1 VVSALLILLGALTGL
16 SIVLVVSALRPR
28 SPGSLLAR
36 TAHRFDPGAPRRAL
50 LAVAVGV
57 VTLAITRWP
66 VAGVLAGLATV
77 GLRGLRSDP
86 ARVVIARL
94 EAIATWTE
102 MLRDTLAGAAGLSQA
117 IAATS
122 RVAPAAIRGPVEA
135 LATRLA
141 AGVSARNALVAFG
154 NDLDDPSI
162 DLIVAALCM
171 ATEQR
176 AQRLGDLLG
185 ALATTTRDEIAMR
198 LRIEASRASART
210 SVRTVAG
217 FSLGFLL
224 LLAVLAHSYLAPFGT
239 PAGQVVLAAV
249 GALFGGGLWLMARM
263 ARPRT
268 ATRLIG
274 DGASAQ
280 ASAQPQAQPVRS

>member
-1 VVSALLILLGALTGL
+1 
-16 SIVLVVSALRPR
+16 
-28 SPGSLLAR
+28 LA
-36 TAHRFDPGAPRRAL
+36 AA
-50 LAVAVGV
+50 
-57 VTLAITRWP
+57 
-66 VAGVLAGLATV
+66 ATI

-117 IAATS
+117 IAATG
-122 RVAPAAIRGPVEA
+122 RVAPAAIKMSVES

-141 AGVSARNALVAFG
+141 AGVAARDALMAFG
-154 NDLDDPSI
+154 TELADPSV
-162 DLIVAALCM
+162 DLVVATLCM

-185 ALATTTRDEIAMR
+185 ALAATTRNEIAMR

-210 SVRTVAG
+210 SIRTVAG
-217 FSLGFLL
+217 FSVGFLA

-239 PAGQVVLAAV
+239 PTGQLVLAAV
-249 GALFGGGLWLMARM
+249 GALFGGGLWLMSRM
-263 ARPRT
+263 ARPQF
-268 ATRLIG
+268 ATRLV
-274 DGASAQ
+274 GA
-280 ASAQPQAQPVRS
+280 PVQS

>member
-1 VVSALLILLGALTGL
+1 V
-16 SIVLVVSALRPR
+16 
-28 SPGSLLAR
+28 
-36 TAHRFDPGAPRRAL
+36 
-50 LAVAVGV
+50 AVAAGV

-66 VAGVLAGLATV
+66 VAGILAALATV

-122 RVAPAAIRGPVEA
+122 RLAPSAIRASVDA

-141 AGVSARNALVAFG
+141 AGVTARDALVAFG
-154 NDLDDPSI
+154 ADLDDPSS

-176 AQRLGDLLG
+176 AQRLGELLG
-185 ALATTTRDEIAMR
+185 ALAVTTRDEIAMR

-210 SVRTVAG
+210 SIRTVAG
-217 FSLGFLL
+217 FSLGFLA
-224 LLAVLAHSYLAPFGT
+224 LLAVLARGYLAPFGA

-249 GALFGGGLWLMARM
+249 GALFGCGLWLMVRM
-263 ARPRT
+263 ARPQVT
-268 ATRLIG
+268 PRLIG
-274 DGASAQ
+274 DQVRQDHVREVQPASAVL
-280 ASAQPQAQPVRS
+280 S

>member
-1 VVSALLILLGALTGL
+1 VVSALLVILGALMGL
-16 SIVLVVSALRPR
+16 SIVLIVSALPPR
-28 SPGSLLAR
+28 TPGSVLGR
-36 TAHRFDPGAPRRAL
+36 TVTHFGPAAPGRAI
-50 LAVAVGV
+50 AAAAFGV
-57 VTLAITRWP
+57 STLAITRWP
-66 VAGVLAGLATV
+66 VAGILAALATI

-122 RVAPAAIRGPVEA
+122 RLAPTAIRTSVES

-141 AGVSARNALVAFG
+141 AGVSARDALTAFG
-154 NDLDDPSI
+154 TELDDPSV
-162 DLIVAALCM
+162 DLIVAALAM

-185 ALATTTRDEIAMR
+185 ALATTTRHEIAMR
-198 LRIEASRASART
+198 LRIEAARASARA
-210 SVRTVAG
+210 SIRTVAG
-217 FSLGFLL
+217 FSLGFLA

-239 PAGQVVLAAV
+239 PAGQGVLAAV
-249 GALFGGGLWLMARM
+249 GALFGCGLWLMARM
-263 ARPRT
+263 ARPQF
-268 ATRLIG
+268 ATRLLS
-274 DGASAQ
+274 D
-280 ASAQPQAQPVRS
+280 PVHPLHPVQL